1 MLETISPALNAPQL
15 DAFRQGLRELGY
27 LEGQQY
33 AIEYRSADGRAER
46 FPELAAELVRL
57 RVDLIVAR
65 GTPAAIAAKN
75 ATGTIPVIMSSVGD
89 PLLIVDSLARPGGN
103 VTGLSAFVNEM
114 TSKRLDLIK
123 ELVPA
128 MSRIAL
134 LHNMSNPVAPP
145 QWEETRT
152 AALSLGIQAEL
163 LDVRNR
169 EDLSR
174 AFETGVRQRVDAVL
188 VAVDGLFQS
197 NTQMI
202 VDLAARNKLPAI
214 YVGREFI
221 EAGGLMTYG
230 VSFPHLYVRAA
241 TYADKIFKGA
251 KPADLPVEQPT
262 KFELIIN
269 LKTAKALGL
278 TIPPKLLFTADEVI
292 E

>member
-1 MLETISPALNAPQL
+1 
-15 DAFRQGLRELGY
+15 
-27 LEGQQY
+27 
-33 AIEYRSADGRAER
+33 
-46 FPELAAELVRL
+46 
-57 RVDLIVAR
+57 
-65 GTPAAIAAKN
+65 
-75 ATGTIPVIMSSVGD
+75 
-89 PLLIVDSLARPGGN
+89 
-103 VTGLSAFVNEM
+103 M